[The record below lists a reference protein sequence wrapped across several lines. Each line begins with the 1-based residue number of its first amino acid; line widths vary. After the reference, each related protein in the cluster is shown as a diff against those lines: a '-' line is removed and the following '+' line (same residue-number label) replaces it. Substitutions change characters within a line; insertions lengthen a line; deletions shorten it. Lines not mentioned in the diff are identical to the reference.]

1 MSEVKD
7 EKNEVKDEKNE
18 VKDEKTEEKKEKSKE
33 KKSIIAILKET
44 PQTLAEAKKKTIVT
58 CILAGLV
65 YAIVC
70 VPFFIISPLFGVILL
85 IPAPFLVAYLYYQY
99 NQKSKRNFCPKCGA
113 KFDYEKDISW
123 NVTNSEEKSYTPQ
136 SNSNSKKIV
145 EKTFE
150 TVCFDCRCAK
160 CGEVT
165 TFNKKFT
172 TAVCYD
178 DGSVQ
183 EKSVE
188 TQAKEYF
195 KL

>member
-1 MSEVKD
+1 MS
-7 EKNEVKDEKNE
+7 E

-33 KKSIIAILKET
+33 KKSIIAILKE

-58 CILAGLV
+58 CIVSGLA

-70 VPFFIISPLFGVILL
+70 VLFFIISPWLGGILL
-85 IPAPFLVAYLYYQY
+85 IPAPFLIAYVYYLC

-113 KFDYEKDISW
+113 KFDYEKDVSW
-123 NVTNSEEKSYTPQ
+123 NVTNYEEKSYTPQ

-145 EKTFE
+145 EKRFE
-150 TVCFDCRCAK
+150 TVCFDCKCAK

-165 TFNKKFT
+165 SFEKKFT

-183 EKSVE
+183 VKSAE